1 MGEGAKDMKLPD
13 LPEYA
18 IGPTIDGIQYK
29 SPSLSKMQLRAI
41 QREAY
46 IAALEEAEKVCERLS
61 VQYRDEYKG
70 RTTPINRDR
79 LYNPHTD
86 GLSDG
91 CGQCEDAIRA
101 LAKEI
106 E

>member
-1 MGEGAKDMKLPD
+1 MSKIQLPP

-18 IGPTIDGIQYK
+18 RGPIIDGIQYK
-29 SPSLSKMQLRAI
+29 SPSLNKLQLQAI
-41 QREAY
+41 QREAA
-46 IAALEEAEKVCERLS
+46 IWALEEAEKVCERLS

-101 LAKEI
+101 LKEQI
-106 E
+106 DD